1 MKISFLGSIFSLFI
15 VASCNQA
22 ITEDINV
29 NNPPPG
35 LEQIKYLA
43 LGDSYTVGESV
54 VQDNFPSQLSD
65 SLNANG
71 FDLAFPVI
79 RARTG
84 WTTTDLLTSLIDNP
98 LNVETFDFVTLLIGV
113 NNQYRGLDTS
123 LYVREFEEL
132 LLKSIEYA
140 DNISNRVWVLSIP
153 DYAFTPFGIGN
164 PDISKEID
172 LYNDINKRIS
182 STYNVN
188 YVNITDI
195 SRNGLDQPEL
205 VASDGLH
212 PSALQYTRWI
222 ERFVRE
228 VERGLLR

>member
-1 MKISFLGSIFSLFI
+1 MRNIFLAAIILTIFLSG
-15 VASCNQA
+15 CNQGL
-22 ITEDINV
+22 TEDIKI

-35 LEQIKYLA
+35 LPKVKYLA
-43 LGDSYTVGESV
+43 LGDSYTIGESV
-54 VQDNFPSQLSD
+54 ALENFPSQLTD
-65 SLNANG
+65 SLNTNG

-84 WTTTDLLTSLIDNP
+84 WTTTDLLTSLNDNP

-153 DYAFTPFGIGN
+153 DYAFTPFGMGN

-182 STYNVN
+182 ITYNVN
-188 YVNITDI
+188 CKHN
-195 SRNGLDQPEL
+195 
-205 VASDGLH
+205 
-212 PSALQYTRWI
+212 
-222 ERFVRE
+222 
-228 VERGLLR
+228 